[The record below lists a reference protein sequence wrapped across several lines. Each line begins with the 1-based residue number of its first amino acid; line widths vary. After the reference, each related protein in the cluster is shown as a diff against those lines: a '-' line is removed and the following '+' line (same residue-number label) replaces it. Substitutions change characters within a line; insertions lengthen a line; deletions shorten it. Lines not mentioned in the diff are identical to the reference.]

1 MFSST
6 HGKKSVAVARYTCLL
21 VVSLLAL
28 VMLPAAVPRYPVVPF
43 STAKMIIEVNATD
56 GDAGI
61 QISVDAPGWKRLT
74 VFDPG
79 GEEIFEVQAAGSVE
93 QQGVTELFFESEEPS
108 FDEVPLAE
116 FLARFPEGEYT
127 FTGRTTDGQRLRGKA
142 RFTHNIPAG
151 PEIAFPAEGAVLPA
165 NMPVVID
172 WQPATG
178 PFPGANSAVTVTG
191 YQVIVDRVNSNPL
204 RVFSVM
210 LPASVTQVTVSPQF
224 IEAKAEYKFE
234 VLAIEVG
241 GNQTI
246 TERTFKTK

>member
-1 MFSST
+1 MFAST
-6 HGKKSVAVARYTCLL
+6 PGKKRVVVASHTLL
-21 VVSLLAL
+21 LAVSLLA
-28 VMLPAAVPRYPVVPF
+28 VVALPAAVPRHPVVPF

-61 QISVDAPGWKRLT
+61 QIFVDASGWKRLN
-74 VFDPG
+74 VFDPE
-79 GEEIFEVQAAGSVE
+79 GEEIFEVQGAGRLE

-127 FTGRTTDGQRLRGKA
+127 FTGRTTEGERLRGKA

-151 PEIAFPAEGAVLPA
+151 PEIVSPAEGAKLA
-165 NMPVVID
+165 SNLPVVID
-172 WQPATG
+172 WNPVTA

-191 YQVIVDRVNSNPL
+191 YQVIVDNVKSNPL

-210 LPASVTQVTVSPQF
+210 LPASVTHVTIAPQF
-224 IEAKAEYKFE
+224 IEPNGEYKFE
-234 VLAIEVG
+234 VLAIEAG

-246 TERTFKTK
+246 AERTFRTK